1 MTFRRYLFSVGCST
15 PREVMLFAEYWP
27 MVLFE
32 RGWWFS
38 ATKQL
43 GQTGKFRNLPRRM
56 NGFR

>member
-1 MTFRRYLFSVGCST
+1 MNFRRYLLSVGCST
-15 PREVMLFAEYWP
+15 LSEGMPFTEYGP

-43 GQTGKFRNLPRRM
+43 RQSGEF
-56 NGFR
+56 

>member
-1 MTFRRYLFSVGCST
+1 MNFRRYLFSVGCST
-15 PREVMLFAEYWP
+15 PREVMPFAENGQ

-43 GQTGKFRNLPRRM
+43 RQSGEF
-56 NGFR
+56 

>member
-1 MTFRRYLFSVGCST
+1 MNFRRYLLSVGCST
-15 PREVMLFAEYWP
+15 LRAVMLFAEYGP

-43 GQTGKFRNLPRRM
+43 RQSGEF
-56 NGFR
+56 